1 MKNIKVT
8 FYWDDDKQ
16 HETVEVPIH
25 HSLMEASKYYS
36 RDNYIQGIE
45 ADCGGS
51 CACCTCHV
59 IVDDKWINKVGKM
72 KESSAE
78 QELLDYEHKATKNSR
93 LACQIDL
100 TEKLDGL
107 IVRIP

>member
-1 MKNIKVT
+1 MKQIKVT
-8 FYWDDDKQ
+8 FYYDGDKKS
-16 HETVEVPIH
+16 ETVEVPIH

-36 RDNYIQGIE
+36 KDNYIPGIE

-51 CACCTCHV
+51 TCHV
-59 IVDDKWINKVGKM
+59 IVDDKWVNKVGKM
-72 KESSAE
+72 KENSAE